1 MLDRRGGP
9 LVILRSP
16 DIRANTDVVVRG
28 IIGGGGAQ
36 LSADE
41 HNITTT
47 YDITNPKVAFPAT
60 PPQLGRPG
68 VTPRAL
74 TVTLLGGTVPIGRFT
89 ATVHYHETPTVT
101 RGMDV
106 IALLWDR
113 NGTYT
118 PAGGAGVFEVR
129 EGRIAPLSGER
140 GEQQKFRGMAADDFV
155 SQIVTLRKNISW
167 K

>member
-47 YDITNPKVAFPAT
+47 LRHYASEDEAPREDSGCVFSVEHPCESKRTTAGPSVLFGTIHA
-60 PPQLGRPG
+60 GRAIDAVQRP
-68 VTPRAL
+68 
-74 TVTLLGGTVPIGRFT
+74 
-89 ATVHYHETPTVT
+89 E
-101 RGMDV
+101 
-106 IALLWDR
+106 
-113 NGTYT
+113 
-118 PAGGAGVFEVR
+118 
-129 EGRIAPLSGER
+129 
-140 GEQQKFRGMAADDFV
+140 AA
-155 SQIVTLRKNISW
+155 SL
-167 K
+167 